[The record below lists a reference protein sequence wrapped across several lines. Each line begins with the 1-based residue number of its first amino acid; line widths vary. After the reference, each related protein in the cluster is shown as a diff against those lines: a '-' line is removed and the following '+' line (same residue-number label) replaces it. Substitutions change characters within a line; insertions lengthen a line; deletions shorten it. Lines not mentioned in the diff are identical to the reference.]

1 MAGDEKPMTTMR
13 QASNINMAG
22 WQPTTTPVATT
33 TPKKPTSAPDDPR
46 TRRNS
51 QMLAA
56 MPLMATS
63 SDSLTRQFYGGSNLP
78 TYRILPAKRG
88 GGS

>member
-1 MAGDEKPMTTMR
+1 MTTMR
-13 QASNINMAG
+13 QASTVNMAG
-22 WQPTTTPVATT
+22 WQPTTTPVAVRPTT
-33 TPKKPTSAPDDPR
+33 AASAPDDPR
-46 TRRNS
+46 TTRNPR
-51 QMLAA
+51 MLAA